1 MITLLLPKKY
11 LPEFPFWSVLYWTIG
26 VGMDLHFLVATKAF
40 CAISGLLTAA
50 ANISFRFYTLSLH
63 NLSGLLFIPPA
74 SIFAIFCSFYYIFST
89 LLYYISFCFAG
100 VYEHIRNRASLSDTY
115 PYFDATSER
124 NVTSFVG
131 QVTHLH
137 CTVRDIGDRTVRT
150 VFNRF
155 LMMSTDQADSRCF
168 YFRIS

>member
-1 MITLLLPKKY
+1 M
-11 LPEFPFWSVLYWTIG
+11 
-26 VGMDLHFLVATKAF
+26 GMDLHFLVATKAF

-74 SIFAIFCSFYYIFST
+74 SIFAIFLHFLLHIQYFTIF
-89 LLYYISFCFAG
+89 YISFCFAG

-150 VFNRF
+150 IFKSLLEF
-155 LMMSTDQADSRCF
+155 LV
-168 YFRIS
+168 